1 MKKVVK
7 PKKEAPIVPL
17 SKNNEQL
24 DQEEKDKKARKKW
37 LEENAKKFIRVR
49 DDYYKT
55 VYPPDKSGNTYKFL
69 LKISKTTVTDDYT
82 KAIIKFIAKY
92 DDFCLVASHTNYQQ
106 NINGFYNQYH
116 KITHIPKKGEFPTI
130 VKIFKHVFGE
140 KYYDFI
146 IDYFTI
152 LYKYPD
158 RPLPIL
164 LLESNEKNTGKS
176 TVGTLFFILFQDN
189 AIKIGNNDLQS
200 DFNGFWVPR
209 LAIIVDETSLEKRE
223 VSQML
228 KRFSTETGKVT
239 SNEKNKAQREV
250 NFIGKFLFTSNEEGK
265 ALYIEKGDPR
275 WAVFKVKTFKENGI
289 SEDPFIEEKILL
301 EIPAFIYFLENREL
315 VYKEKKSRMHFDPEV
330 YHTPQLDL
338 YFENS
343 NSKLA
348 QTILQI
354 VEETF
359 NLFSEQMELCFSISN
374 LMQELK
380 GNVKYLERSN
390 LKKALEFEL
399 ELRPE
404 KKGRY
409 TYYSL
414 SFTENSLVE
423 NYRAQFN
430 NNNVHYK
437 FLRPTADE
445 NPNLEHWEQI

>member
-7 PKKEAPIVPL
+7 PKKEAPIVLPL
-17 SKNNEQL
+17 ENDEQI
-24 DQEEKDKKARKKW
+24 DPKEKAKKARKKW
-37 LEENAKKFIRVR
+37 LEENAKKFIRVK

-55 VYPPDKSGNTYKFL
+55 IYPPDKLGNTNKVL
-69 LKISKTTVTDDYT
+69 LRISKTTITDDYT
-82 KAIIKFIAKY
+82 KEIIKYIKKF
-92 DDFCLVASHTNYQQ
+92 DDFCLVASHINYQQ
-106 NINGFYNQYH
+106 NINGFYNEYH
-116 KITHIPKKGEFPTI
+116 KLTHFPKKGEFPTI
-130 VKIFKHVFGE
+130 VKVLKHVFG
-140 KYYDFI
+140 KIYYDFI

-152 LYKYPD
+152 LFNYPD
-158 RPLPIL
+158 RLLPII

-176 TVGTLFFILFQDN
+176 TVLTLFFLLFQDN

-200 DFNGFWVPR
+200 DFNGFWVKR
-209 LAIIVDETSLEKRE
+209 FIIIVDETSLEKRE

-250 NFIGKFLFTSNEEGK
+250 NFIGKFLFSSNEEGK

-289 SEDPFIEEKILL
+289 SKDPFIEGKILL

-343 NSKLA
+343 SSKLA

-414 SFTENSLVE
+414 SLTENSFNE

-437 FLRPTADE
+437 FLRPTVDE